1 MYLAAE
7 DSGREVVL
15 EVLGAPQRNQGM
27 LEPKI
32 ADEAASYARL
42 DHPNVVKVVELFSA
56 DGRFVIA
63 LEHSDGSTLEVL
75 GDVTGGMP
83 APEADACRIYVVSCV
98 LDALAAAHG
107 ATDSAGKRAPVL
119 HRNVNPSNV
128 QISWDGEV
136 KLGHFNFGN
145 VVSALRPSNPGFTW
159 STVAYLAPEQLRLQ
173 KAGPESDVYSAMLM
187 LWELLA
193 GRKAIDRKPMA
204 GAKMLELVMNAR
216 VPPLEEVRPGLD
228 PRVLD
233 VVRAGLQ
240 AHPVKRTIGA
250 AKARDAL
257 RTAIDV
263 ESARRRFTEAVG
275 RARATHDAPTVAPPP
290 ADEKIPAPKATQLA
304 PPSVPKIVAPPPVP
318 ETASPVRKAPPV
330 PTTAPA
336 GAPASPAP
344 VVVELEATALESV
357 HPPAMP
363 PAPAEPPAPVEAPP
377 PVPVVEVPAAA
388 PLTDPPPP
396 LPRRRGGQIVVAVAL
411 GVGCCIL
418 VAAAAMR
425 FGGRHEYDDNS
436 GAAAVRPTLV
446 PTAVSLTTTPT
457 PTPTPTATATPSAGT
472 AEEAGVAA
480 DIPAD
485 MGEIQPPDSAAGHRI
500 FVDGRVVGEGAAPIR
515 VPCGQHSVR
524 IGSAGRQQN
533 VDVPCGQSVAVD
545 R

>member
-1 MYLAAE
+1 MYLATEA
-7 DSGREVVL
+7 DGREVVL

-27 LEPKI
+27 LDPRI

-75 GDVTGGMP
+75 GDVTAGMP
-83 APEADACRIYVVSCV
+83 APEADACRIFVVTCV

-107 ATDSAGKRAPVL
+107 ATGSTGKPAPVL

-128 QISWDGEV
+128 QVSWDGGV

-159 STVAYLAPEQLRLQ
+159 ATVAYLAPEQLRLQ
-173 KAGPESDVYSAMLM
+173 KAGAESDVYSATLM

-204 GAKMLELVMNAR
+204 GAKMLELVMNVR

-257 RTAIDV
+257 RGAIDV
-263 ESARRRFTEAVG
+263 ESARRSFAEAVG

-290 ADEKIPAPKATQLA
+290 SDEKIPAPNAKQLA
-304 PPSVPKIVAPPPVP
+304 PPSVPKIGPPPLPEAAPPVRKPPPVP
-318 ETASPVRKAPPV
+318 AV
-330 PTTAPA
+330 APA

-344 VVVELEATALESV
+344 MVVELEATALESV
-357 HPPAMP
+357 HPPPMQP
-363 PAPAEPPAPVEAPP
+363 PAPAEPPAPAPVVEAP
-377 PVPVVEVPAAA
+377 VAA

-396 LPRRRGGQIVVAVAL
+396 LPRNRAGRIVVAVAL

-425 FGGRHEYDDNS
+425 FGGRHEYDDKS
-436 GAAAVRPTLV
+436 GAAAARSTQV
-446 PTAVSLTTTPT
+446 PTAVSLTAMPTPT
-457 PTPTPTATATPSAGT
+457 PTPTPSTTATATPSAV
-472 AEEAGVAA
+472 APEEAGATA
-480 DIPAD
+480 DIPAG

-500 FVDGRVVGEGAAPIR
+500 FLDGRVVGEGTAPIR

-524 IGSAGRQQN
+524 VGSAGRLQN